1 MELIYA
7 GPMNKMMIR
16 LKFFSLST
24 LVGSLLIAPIYLYQ
38 VKRHK
43 PESSFK
49 PHAFFVTGILLGSF
63 GSTYLFHHIAR
74 KYVLHMYRFPSPSGI
89 FLPLDQERLR
99 LVTIDFWGRM
109 RSADVFLDDLVAL
122 SDGINTWKCRS
133 SEQTF
138 YLSVPNSLGSVQE
151 NASSAN
157 AQISSI
163 FPKAGAISSS
173 NSNFLHSI
181 DFHLRSKQLI
191 GQFK

>member
-24 LVGSLLIAPIYLYQ
+24 LVGSMLITPIYLYQ

-43 PESSFK
+43 PESAFK
-49 PHAFFVTGILLGSF
+49 PHAFLVSGMLLGSF
-63 GSTYLFHHIAR
+63 GSTFLFHRIAR
-74 KYVLHMYRFPSPSGI
+74 KYVLQMYRLPVPAGLS
-89 FLPLDQERLR
+89 LPLDQERLR

-109 RSADVFLDDLVAL
+109 RPTDILVDDLIAL
-122 SDGINTWKCRS
+122 SDGINTWKARS
-133 SEQTF
+133 SHQTF
-138 YLSVPNSLGSVQE
+138 YLSVPNALGSVQQ

-157 AQISSI
+157 AQTSVL
-163 FPKAGAISSS
+163 FPKAGAITSSAS
-173 NSNFLHSI
+173 EFLRSV